1 MVSGSSPV
9 SSSTNAYTRYTGYSI
24 NSVGCFS
31 DSRYTTF
38 SPSGSSTNRI
48 ITCTAAR
55 SGFFTQGQYQAG
67 KTQQQA
73 DSRCQPHATVVP
85 DIIPQ
90 QGGKYLFVR
99 AGQAGQVIRHP
110 GTAHLLQAVIAVN
123 QLQMLIGQ
131 HNFQRNSV
139 QYAAQQQRNHGC
151 DPTAQILCPSEI
163 LCQAITQQADQE
175 QPDGK
180 LDVPLV

>member
-55 SGFFTQGQYQAG
+55 SGFLHRASTRQARPS
-67 KTQQQA
+67 
-73 DSRCQPHATVVP
+73 SRQTAVANRMPRLFQTSYPSRVVNTCLYAP
-85 DIIPQ
+85 
-90 QGGKYLFVR
+90 GRR
-99 AGQAGQVIRHP
+99 AR
-110 GTAHLLQAVIAVN
+110 
-123 QLQMLIGQ
+123 
-131 HNFQRNSV
+131 
-139 QYAAQQQRNHGC
+139 
-151 DPTAQILCPSEI
+151 
-163 LCQAITQQADQE
+163 
-175 QPDGK
+175 
-180 LDVPLV
+180 